1 MASPYHRLLSHD
13 KDSLSRDDLEKE
25 LDDIVEAN
33 STPPRRFTFR
43 RLIELGTLLASLMI
57 NVFLVFFIYARPTAI
72 CQTHDV
78 DPLWNIGGPLY
89 SPAQSA
95 LRYERKTFDKV
106 GIRGPYH
113 NPPSDEKDALWE
125 SLYHVGV
132 SWITKDEAALLPNWT
147 EPLPGHEKDEH
158 YLINLDVFHQ
168 LHCLNFIR
176 KALNPERYGP
186 AGLGPPLY
194 KDDPTPFDHT
204 DHCVNIIRENIM
216 CNADI
221 TPNVWQWNE
230 ERQVIFPHF
239 DTIRTCRNFDAIY
252 DWAKEREVRD
262 SWNSSVHLSL
272 ELAHGGMH
280 GHGHGH

>member
-89 SPAQSA
+89 
-95 LRYERKTFDKV
+95 F
-106 GIRGPYH
+106 
-113 NPPSDEKDALWE
+113 
-125 SLYHVGV
+125 GV